1 MEVITTILL
10 CTVGLLI
17 YLVNANSTEVQ
28 RLKNLIREREYEVKY
43 LLDEKETEISNL
55 QRQVQTEKNKL
66 LQSPSK
72 NLDETL
78 ELKRELNDKQNEIY
92 NLQRNLHEKEK
103 IISDLRNINSSLN
116 LKSENEI
123 QNLRRQISSVQNNS
137 NEIYLLKNQ
146 LDKKENDIKTLNQIL
161 SSIKNENEELKS
173 EIKNLKIELEIY
185 KRNHVTQG
193 ELFTPDQGILFTPD
207 TDNNSKRFVQ
217 VIFPGYSQDRY
228 DYLLGN
234 HRNIKIGDFV
244 MVGTKKGAR
253 RAKVVYV
260 SDKEEFSSRAK
271 SEIIKKVN

>member
-185 KRNHVTQG
+185 KRKQG
-193 ELFTPDQGILFTPD
+193 DP
-207 TDNNSKRFVQ
+207 KRFVQ

>member
-66 LQSPSK
+66 LHSPSK

-78 ELKRELNDKQNEIY
+78 KLKRELNDKQNEIY

-193 ELFTPDQGILFTPD
+193 ELFTPD

-244 MVGTKKGAR
+244 MVGTKKDAR

>member
-1 MEVITTILL
+1 MKEI
-10 CTVGLLI
+10 
-17 YLVNANSTEVQ
+17 
-28 RLKNLIREREYEVKY
+28 YEVKY

-78 ELKRELNDKQNEIY
+78 KLKRELNDKQNEIY

-193 ELFTPDQGILFTPD
+193 TLFTPDQGILFPPD
-207 TDNNSKRFVQ
+207 TDEKKQKVSKRFVK
-217 VIFPGYSQDRY
+217 VILTGNSQDRY
-228 DYLLGN
+228 DYLLRN

-244 MVGTKKGAR
+244 LVGTKKGAR